1 MSHNDDI
8 LTYLPLVR
16 WVCRKCGKTA
26 VPEDDLVQEGLL
38 GVLDAQ
44 KRYQPARGTK
54 FETYA
59 VYWIRKRVLEAM
71 EREREQAPQES
82 VPLECVPP
90 EQMVWHD
97 EVEDGWFESIIQGGG
112 GKLSETE
119 TGILRLLYGE
129 SRTVEEVA
137 KELGLSRARV
147 VALKQ
152 RALKVLRN
160 EGKGSRPSSQVYT
173 SKTGRLHNRGIL
185 HGSGAGEEQGCQ

>member
-1 MSHNDDI
+1 MSQNDDI
-8 LTYLPLVR
+8 MKYLPLVR
-16 WVCRKCGKTA
+16 WMCRKCGKTA

-44 KRYQPARGTK
+44 KRYQPACGTK

-71 EREREQAPQES
+71 EEERAQAPPES

-97 EVEDGWFESIIQGGG
+97 EVEDGWFESIIQRGRGE
-112 GKLSETE
+112 LSETE
-119 TGILRLLYGE
+119 TCILKLLYGE
-129 SRTVEEVA
+129 ERTVEEVA

-147 VALKQ
+147 MALKQ

-160 EGKGSRPSSQVYT
+160 EGR
-173 SKTGRLHNRGIL
+173 
-185 HGSGAGEEQGCQ
+185 